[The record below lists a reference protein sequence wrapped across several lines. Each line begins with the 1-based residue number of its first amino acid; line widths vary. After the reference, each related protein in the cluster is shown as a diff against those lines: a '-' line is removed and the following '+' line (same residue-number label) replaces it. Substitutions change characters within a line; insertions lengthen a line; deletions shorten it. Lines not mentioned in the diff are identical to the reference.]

1 MGQLWINS
9 DVYIYERKFFGS
21 VALVA
26 INKND
31 SSSYSISGLNTGL
44 PAGTYT
50 DYLNGLLGGLS
61 ITVTSGSG
69 GNNPVTN
76 FTLPAHTVSVWQFT
90 EGSAPPQ
97 AGSMSPTSGQAGV
110 KG

>member
-1 MGQLWINS
+1 MGQRWIND
-9 DVYIYERKFFGS
+9 DVVIYERKLFGS

-26 INKND
+26 INKHD
-31 SSSYSISGLNTGL
+31 SSSYSISGLNTAV

-50 DYLNGLLGGLS
+50 DYLNGLVGGLS
-61 ITVTSGSG
+61 ITVSSGSG

-76 FTLPAHTVSVWQFT
+76 FTLPAHTVSVWQLT
-90 EGSAPPQ
+90 EGSAPPEV
-97 AGSMSPTSGQAGV
+97 GSMSPTSGQAGV